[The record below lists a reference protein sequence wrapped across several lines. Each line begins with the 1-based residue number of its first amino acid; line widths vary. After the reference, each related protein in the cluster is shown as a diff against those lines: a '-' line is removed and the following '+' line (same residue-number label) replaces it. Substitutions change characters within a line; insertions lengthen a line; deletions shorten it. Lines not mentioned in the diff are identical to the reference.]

1 MIPLKTGY
9 PSSSNASTIKAPD
22 IKHASLHRPGRSVSN
37 PPTVLASHAHDPLAL
52 NADTLAQRESR
63 SISSPPAVPLR
74 AGASHVS
81 SLQLSSRSTS
91 TLQPGHSMPMQETP
105 VTMPRVSQEYSDL
118 DEEHE
123 QYSKE
128 GPSNAHV
135 GPTRE
140 VDGLRLHVYPP
151 FDLFFVNLKTCRL
164 MDAIKSSANLVS
176 TR

>member
-9 PSSSNASTIKAPD
+9 PTSPNASTIKTPD
-22 IKHASLHRPGRSVSN
+22 IKHASLHRPGRSASN
-37 PPTVLASHAHDPLAL
+37 PPTVLASDAHDPLAL

-81 SLQLSSRSTS
+81 SLQWSSRSAS

-105 VTMPRVSQEYSDL
+105 AQLKAVTMPRVSQEYSDL

-151 FDLFFVNLKTCRL
+151 FDMLIVNLKN
-164 MDAIKSSANLVS
+164 MYVG
-176 TR
+176 